1 MVRCRWYWVVLLL
14 LWTKCHR
21 LMTQD
26 VTDQDTLTSSFW
38 KFVGVEFS
46 NVALSAR
53 DSIVD
58 ADSPA
63 NVDQDR
69 EGTITHH
76 HIRCEETLRHQT
88 GSTCGFGDDQST

>member
-14 LWTKCHR
+14 LWTKCHT

-53 DSIVD
+53 DSIAD
-58 ADSPA
+58 ADSHHTPA
-63 NVDQDR
+63 SIKIARVQSR
-69 EGTITHH
+69 TITYAVKK
-76 HIRCEETLRHQT
+76 L
-88 GSTCGFGDDQST
+88 